1 MKNIIKSKHIRMSLD
16 QERLIQEKADL
27 AEDSFSNFMTAS
39 ALNSS
44 ISIHTKYDKADANL
58 IHHDITQ
65 LTSHVNALSTILN
78 QALRQNHLFFDSSDL
93 NRILTQL
100 TALTLEAR
108 KVADKYDSQ
117 TK

>member
-27 AEDSFSNFMTAS
+27 AEDSFSSFMTAS

-44 ISIHTKYDKADANL
+44 ISIHPKYDKAQAKL

-65 LTSHVNALSTILN
+65 LTSHVNALSTVLN
-78 QALRQNHLFFDSSDL
+78 RSLRQNQLLFDSADL
-93 NRILTQL
+93 DKILTQL
-100 TALTLEAR
+100 TALTLETR